1 MPNDCKK
8 NPNILVVDDDADT
21 RQLMRML
28 LVREGYDV
36 TLAAD
41 GRLAL
46 KMLEQSVPD
55 LILSDVM
62 MPDLD
67 GFSLL
72 QQVRSNPATREL
84 PVILLTAKTTLND
97 VCEGLG
103 LGADDYL
110 IKPFQKTDLLARIR
124 TKIDRRPVPAD
135 PLIQARQDRPII
147 RP

>member
-46 KMLEQSVPD
+46 KLLEPGVFRSDPVLAADAQGSFYYSSLTSDSGSLACD
-55 LILSDVM
+55 LFVS
-62 MPDLD
+62 
-67 GFSLL
+67 
-72 QQVRSNPATREL
+72 ATSGR
-84 PVILLTAKTTLND
+84 NWY
-97 VCEGLG
+97 GL
-103 LGADDYL
+103 
-110 IKPFQKTDLLARIR
+110 
-124 TKIDRRPVPAD
+124 
-135 PLIQARQDRPII
+135 
-147 RP
+147 